1 MGILPERDSTVCKD
15 REILA
20 QDGAMARVPILRTNL
35 SRLRIASWFAQF
47 IIGASL
53 LAQTTK
59 PRPSDPVGD
68 GVMDVIFQVIDLTGA
83 TVANAK
89 IVVKD
94 TTGRATVQA
103 QTDQDGQVH
112 ASKLGPGSC
121 VFSVSAQHFQEF
133 QGYFSVC
140 PGKPMDIVVALQD
153 RCHTDPNINCDEF
166 TVSPDFVDVVQSDI
180 AMVIEPYPAVQCPTP
195 RRAGFFNRLLS
206 WLRRGK

>member
-1 MGILPERDSTVCKD
+1 M
-15 REILA
+15 
-20 QDGAMARVPILRTNL
+20 N
-35 SRLRIASWFAQF
+35 RLRIASWFAEF

-68 GVMDVIFQVIDLTGA
+68 GVTDVIFQVTDLTGA
-83 TVANAK
+83 NVANTK

-94 TTGRATVQA
+94 TAGRATVQA
-103 QTDQDGQVH
+103 QTDQEGQLH
-112 ASKLGPGSC
+112 ASKLGPGSYI
-121 VFSVSAQHFQEF
+121 FSVSAQHFQQF

-140 PGKPMDIVVALQD
+140 PGKPMDIAVVLQD

-180 AMVIEPYPAVQCPTP
+180 AMVIEPYPAVPGPSP
-195 RRAGFFNRLLS
+195 RRAGFFKRLLS